1 MMDYEFD
8 EMSEKRKSTKNKLI
22 LKIFPYIQK
31 QGFSL
36 LKMDDAA
43 KYMDISKATM
53 YKYFASKDEI
63 IECLVEQCVN
73 YTTKLEFEEVPQKLT
88 SVQSS
93 RPSHEDLMLYG
104 ESFNKAFKLSIKMAF
119 YLSDVFLQDINI
131 VYPNLSATLSQ
142 AVEQCQKRLIAY
154 FDNGMELGVF
164 HRMNSGILLIQ
175 LDVVLRR
182 LLDSKLLMQHNM
194 TLKQAMLD
202 FYLAFKYQVF
212 NEEWIHEDQV
222 GIETYISEMIFK
234 NFTSE

>member
-1 MMDYEFD
+1 MMDNEFD
-8 EMSEKRKSTKNKLI
+8 PMSEKRKLTKDKLI
-22 LKIFPYIQK
+22 YKILPYVQK

-63 IECLVEQCVN
+63 IESLVEQCVD
-73 YTTKLEFEEVPQKLT
+73 YIEKLVFEEEPQKFT
-88 SVQSS
+88 SVQLS
-93 RPSHEDLMLYG
+93 RPSHEDQMRYG
-104 ESFNKAFKLSIKMAF
+104 ETFAKAFKQSIKMAF
-119 YLSDVFLQDINI
+119 YLTDVFLQDLNTA
-131 VYPNLSATLSQ
+131 YPNLSATLSQ

-182 LLDSKLLMQHNM
+182 LLDPKLLMQHNM

-202 FYLAFKYQVF
+202 FYQAFKHQVF
-212 NEEWIHEDQV
+212 SEEWIHEDQV
-222 GIETYISEMIFK
+222 GIESYISEMIFK
-234 NFTSE
+234 NLSCD